1 MSDSFLYSR
10 LLLAKG
16 QGYPLFHPQP
26 YDDLPL
32 EARQNGTQIG
42 DVGTVTT
49 DGSFDPIFNICK
61 SAGDPLNRFGVPDG
75 FEQVMLNP
83 EDIAPKNMYYS
94 PGTDISNTKINK
106 RRLDIE
112 AGVDGNV
119 FFPLGAG
126 AVVEISTSSKATAVL
141 LLPQG
146 ASRSN
151 LRPLQI
157 FRDYAIKHGQSW
169 YSFVNGKLNRM
180 IGTGELYLIT
190 GVDKST
196 SWSVAALENNYDGC
210 ELSLKLKPA
219 FVGSGSVSYAWE
231 WECASSF
238 ANSGPRYS
246 PGEETW
252 TDNQTVFLRGFKV
265 AIRPMP
271 LKKSGKVVVHSVAD
285 TKHAS
290 GSVPKS
296 RFGMPFL
303 WGGSGNIG
311 GLSRS
316 NTRSTSGDTLDSNL
330 DYKPFHPADAIND
343 YLLENFSDVAVAIT
357 HDDEWAAVLGED
369 KIIPTAPE
377 MVERICEGYDIKTTS
392 NGVFL
397 QRMDENHE
405 NMAIETR
412 AISSLPTEYESIKP
426 NALSSQFPQIKRAD
440 LRARLFPELS
450 QGVPVHEFEDPAT
463 GATPDIEHLEFLGES
478 VIRVAVTSLI
488 SEMYP
493 GLRVDPATNLRDLV
507 MDNPTFE
514 KISKN
519 TKFLENAVKTA
530 SLMHG
535 TPVHVVFKA
544 FFGALYLDQ
553 GNEATK
559 PILDSLFHPY
569 TTSAYEFLRR
579 TYGSPSQQENIATK
593 VPSIVAQS
601 PPASPSDV
609 SSNFLALF
617 NESAQKGNRKV
628 DWNYGDHPSAGTAS
642 PQSSP
647 PRGNTAQTT
656 KWVVEVLVDG
666 EVFGRGEGSTKKAAR
681 NEAAR
686 QALSQLSAAGGV

>member
-1 MSDSFLYSR
+1 MSDSSLYSR

-26 YDDLPL
+26 FDDLPL

-49 DGSFDPIFNICK
+49 DGCFDPIFNICK
-61 SAGDPLNRFGVPDG
+61 SASDPLNRFGVPDG
-75 FEQVMLNP
+75 FEQVVLNS
-83 EDIAPKNMYYS
+83 EDIAPKKMYYS

-157 FRDYAIKHGQSW
+157 FRDYAIKHAQSW
-169 YSFVNGKLNRM
+169 YTFVNGKLNRM

-219 FVGSGSVSYAWE
+219 FVASGSVSYAWE

-246 PGEETW
+246 PGEEVW

-265 AIRPMP
+265 AIRPTP
-271 LKKSGKVVVHSVAD
+271 LKKSGKVVVQSVAD
-285 TKHAS
+285 AKHPS
-290 GSVPKS
+290 GTSSVAKS
-296 RFGMPFL
+296 RFGMPFS

-330 DYKPFHPADAIND
+330 DYKPFHPADAINN
-343 YLLENFSDVAVAIT
+343 YLLENFADVAVAIT

-369 KIIPTAPE
+369 KTIPSAPE
-377 MVERICEGYDIKTTS
+377 MIERLRERYDPEVKLD
-392 NGVFL
+392 GVFW
-397 QRMDENHE
+397 QHTDETHSNK
-405 NMAIETR
+405 
-412 AISSLPTEYESIKP
+412 SSDFTMQSCESSFIMIANSP
-426 NALSSQFPQIKRAD
+426 SQSSPQIKRAD
-440 LRARLFPELS
+440 LRSILFSESSP
-450 QGVPVHEFEDPAT
+450 VATVHEFEDPTT
-463 GATPDIEHLEFLGES
+463 GATPDIQHLEFLGDSIIRFS
-478 VIRVAVTSLI
+478 VTRMITEL
-488 SEMYP
+488 YP
-493 GLRVDPATNLRDLV
+493 GLRVGPATNLRDLII
-507 MDNPTFE
+507 DNATFE
-514 KISKN
+514 KICN
-519 TKFLENAVKTA
+519 TTTFLENAIKTS
-530 SLMHG
+530 SLIHG
-535 TPVHVVFKA
+535 SSVHLVFKA

-553 GNEATK
+553 GNEAVK
-559 PILDSLFHPY
+559 SVLDSLFRSDLI
-569 TTSAYEFLRR
+569 SAYELLRESH
-579 TYGSPSQQENIATK
+579 GLSHPKN
-593 VPSIVAQS
+593 S
-601 PPASPSDV
+601 PPPSPSD
-609 SSNFLALF
+609 SCTNFLAPF

-628 DWNYGDHPSAGTAS
+628 EWNYDDHPSVGMSSA
-642 PQSSP
+642 QSSP
-647 PRGNTAQTT
+647 PRGNNTAQITN
-656 KWVVEVLVDG
+656 WAVEVLVDG
-666 EVFGRGEGSTKKAAR
+666 DVFGRGEGSTKKAAR

-686 QALSQLSAAGGV
+686 QALSRLSGGI